1 MLQKR
6 LSDSNKSIATYLAMA
21 IIPLSGV
28 ATDIFIP
35 SLPAMVQDLHSSES
49 TIRLSIT
56 VFLLSYGISQFI
68 SGALIDA
75 WGRYKFNI
83 INLLLFILTNM
94 VIIYTHSI
102 TLLLV
107 ARFIQGLSAGAIATS
122 KRTFFIDAHEGEKL
136 KHYLSIMS
144 IIWSLGPI
152 IAPFI
157 GGYLEHLF
165 NWRAC
170 FVFLAVYGLVILVL
184 ELIYSGET
192 IKHYHELKLTAV
204 LNKYG
209 SMLKTPDFIYGVLI
223 CGLCYGMV
231 ILFGLVSPFIVEHTM
246 GYSPVV
252 AGYVALI
259 LGFAWMAGGFL
270 GKALIQKEFLPKIIK
285 SNLLQFICIAAMFFT
300 APLLSNLYTLVLF
313 AFAIHVCAGF
323 IFNNY
328 FAYSLGRFPTMAG
341 LSGGLTGGLVYVLC
355 SFFSYGLTYGLNPQ
369 SQGQLSAAY
378 LVLAGC
384 IFVFLYFTGKSLKKS
399 T

>member
-1 MLQKR
+1 MLQKQ
-6 LSDSNKSIATYLAMA
+6 LVESHKQIATYLAMA

-35 SLPAMVQDLHSSES
+35 SLPSMVSDLHSSES

-56 VFLLSYGISQFI
+56 LFLLSYGISQFI

-83 INLLLFILTNM
+83 FNLVLFILTNVLIM
-94 VIIYTHSI
+94 YTHSVTVI
-102 TLLLV
+102 LV

-170 FVFLAVYGLVILVL
+170 FAFLGIYGLIILIL

-192 IKHYHELKLTAV
+192 IKHYHDLKLSSV
-204 LNKYG
+204 MSKYIT
-209 SMLKTPDFIYGVLI
+209 MIKTPDFIYGVII
-223 CGLCYGMV
+223 CGLCYSMV
-231 ILFGLVSPFIVEHTM
+231 ILFGLTSPFIVEHKM
-246 GYSPVV
+246 GFSPVV

-259 LGFAWMAGGFL
+259 LGFAWMGGGFL
-270 GKALIQKEFLPKIIK
+270 GKALIKKAFLPKIIK
-285 SNLLQFICIAAMFFT
+285 SNLIQFLLVAAMFFT
-300 APLLSNLYTLVLF
+300 APLISNLATLIVF

-328 FAYSLGRFPTMAG
+328 FAYTLGRFPQMAG
-341 LSGGLTGGLVYVLC
+341 LSGGLTGGMVYVLC
-355 SFFSYGLTYGLNPQ
+355 SFFSYGLTYTLNPESQ
-369 SQGQLSAAY
+369 SQLSVAY
-378 LVLAGC
+378 LALAGI
-384 IFVFLYFTGKSLKKS
+384 IFIFLYLTKRTGKI
-399 T
+399 